1 MPQFILALDQ
11 GTTSS
16 RSILFDAAGTPVAT
30 AQREFTQH
38 FPRSGW
44 VEHDAEEIWATQAAT
59 ITEVLVRAR
68 ATPAD
73 VAAIARACREAIR
86 DGWMCNRE
94 AGGIRYGRVVK
105 PGPSTHGYSVD
116 VVEMDDVVGPHHRH
130 PNGEIDLVMPI
141 DAAARFDGHG
151 AGWVVYG
158 PGSAHS
164 PTVTG
169 GRALVLYLL
178 PQGAIEFTPPA

>member
-1 MPQFILALDQ
+1 MTLEAFTSLIGGVTARVAGRPLDEALARDLNATMP
-11 GTTSS
+11 GT
-16 RSILFDAAGTPVAT
+16 GT
-30 AQREFTQH
+30 
-38 FPRSGW
+38 
-44 VEHDAEEIWATQAAT
+44 
-59 ITEVLVRAR
+59 
-68 ATPAD
+68 D

-105 PGPSTHGYSVD
+105 PGPATHGHSVD
-116 VVEMDDVVGPHHRH
+116 VVEMNDVAGPHHRH
-130 PNGEIDLVMPI
+130 PEGEIDLVMPI
-141 DAAARFDGHG
+141 DPDARFDGHG

-158 PGSAHS
+158 AGSAHR